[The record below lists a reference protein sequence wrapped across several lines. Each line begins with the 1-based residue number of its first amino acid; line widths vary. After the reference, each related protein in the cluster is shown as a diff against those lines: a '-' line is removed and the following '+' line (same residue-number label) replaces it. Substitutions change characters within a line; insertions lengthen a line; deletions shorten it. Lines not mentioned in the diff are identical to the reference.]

1 MANGNGGD
9 AIHPTRPPAGR
20 RLTAMTTR
28 ESIAAGEAVFHDLA
42 MRSADLWRDRD
53 LGAYASARV
62 RGLIAGSAT
71 DWGLGGGGREAR
83 RAPISL
89 AGGIPDAATQPKAAL
104 LEAMRR
110 ALDTPDDAP
119 LVYGGARGY
128 EPLREEIARYF
139 ARDQGPAPVA
149 DHVVLTNGAA
159 GAIDMVCAAL
169 LDPGDVV
176 ISEVPTF
183 SGSLR
188 TMRGHQ
194 AEIVGIHMD
203 DEGIRL
209 DDLAAAVTRL
219 RREGRSVKLI
229 YTIPTFQNPTGLTMS
244 MGRRADLVRFAAEHG
259 ILVLEDTAYAELYFG
274 PERPPSLSA
283 IAGGHGVITAGTFS
297 KVIATGLR
305 VGWVQAQPELIATM
319 LPARFDMGNSPLL
332 HRMLYQY
339 MASGDFGAHVDA
351 MRGLYRRKVET
362 LAGALR
368 ELGESSVEF
377 ATPSGGFFL
386 WLHLRDGRAA
396 RDVQAAAFEEGV
408 IFPAGDA
415 FYPDRDPGPD
425 GECIRLAYS
434 WTSEDD
440 LREGA
445 QRLVAACERVAT
457 SR

>member
-1 MANGNGGD
+1 
-9 AIHPTRPPAGR
+9 
-20 RLTAMTTR
+20 MTTLD
-28 ESIAAGEAVFHDLA
+28 AAPVGETALHDSA
-42 MRSADLWRDRD
+42 MRSAELWRDRD
-53 LGAYASARV
+53 LAGYANAHI
-62 RGLIAGSAT
+62 RGISAGSAT

-89 AGGIPDAATQPKAAL
+89 AGGIPDAATQPREAL
-104 LEAMRR
+104 LEAMGR

-139 ARDQGPAPVA
+139 ARDHASIPGA
-149 DHVVLTNGAA
+149 DQFVLTNGAA
-159 GAIDMVCAAL
+159 GAIDLVCAAL

-183 SGSLR
+183 TGSLR

-203 DEGIRL
+203 EEGIRL
-209 DDLAAAVTRL
+209 DDLEDALRRL
-219 RREGRSVKLI
+219 RREGRTVKLI
-229 YTIPTFQNPTGLTMS
+229 YTIPTFQNPTGIDMS
-244 MGRRADLVRFAAEHG
+244 MRRRTDLVRLAAEHG
-259 ILVLEDTAYAELYFG
+259 ILILEDSAYAELYFG
-274 PERPPSLSA
+274 SRRSPSLSA

-305 VGWVQAQPELIATM
+305 VGWVQAPSQLLNAM

-332 HRMLYQY
+332 HRMLHQY
-339 MASGDFGAHVDA
+339 MVSGDFSTHVDA
-351 MRGLYRRKVET
+351 MRALYRRKVET
-362 LAGALR
+362 LAGALH
-368 ELGESSVEF
+368 ELGDSHVEF
-377 ATPSGGFFL
+377 ATPAGGFFL
-386 WLHLRDGRAA
+386 WLRLRDGLSA

-408 IFPAGDA
+408 IFPAGGA
-415 FYPDRDPGPD
+415 FYPDGDPGID
-425 GECIRLAYS
+425 GERIRLAYS
-434 WTSEDD
+434 WTAEDD

-445 QRLVAACERVAT
+445 QRLVDALARVAS

>member
-1 MANGNGGD
+1 MTALES
-9 AIHPTRPPAGR
+9 APAGEV
-20 RLTAMTTR
+20 A
-28 ESIAAGEAVFHDLA
+28 FHDTA
-42 MRSADLWRDRD
+42 MRSAELWRDRD
-53 LGAYASARV
+53 LAAYASAHV
-62 RGLIAGSAT
+62 RGLAAGSTT
-71 DWGLGGGGREAR
+71 DWGLGGGGREAK

-89 AGGIPDAATQPKAAL
+89 AGGIPDAATQPRDAL

-128 EPLREEIARYF
+128 EPLRDEIARYF
-139 ARDQGPAPVA
+139 ARDQAPVPGA
-149 DHVVLTNGAA
+149 DHFVLTNGAA
-159 GAIDMVCAAL
+159 GAIDLVCAAL
-169 LDPGDVV
+169 LDPGDIV

-183 SGSLR
+183 TGSLR
-188 TMRGHQ
+188 TIRGHQ

-209 DDLAAAVTRL
+209 DDLDAAITRL
-219 RREGRSVKLI
+219 RREGRTVKLI
-229 YTIPTFQNPTGLTMS
+229 YTIPTFQNPTGLDMS
-244 MGRRADLVRFAAEHG
+244 IGRRADLVRLAAERG
-259 ILVLEDTAYAELYFG
+259 ILILEDSAYAELYFG
-274 PERPPSLSA
+274 NQRPPSLSA

-305 VGWVQAQPELIATM
+305 VGWVQAPPELITAI

-332 HRMLYQY
+332 HRMLHQY
-339 MASGDFGAHVDA
+339 MVGGDFSAHVDA

-362 LAGALR
+362 LAGVLH
-368 ELGESSVEF
+368 EF
-377 ATPSGGFFL
+377 GDAYVDFAMPAGGFFL
-386 WLHLRDGRAA
+386 WLHLRDGLTGRH
-396 RDVQAAAFEEGV
+396 VQAAAFEEGV
-408 IFPAGDA
+408 IFPAGHV
-415 FYPDRDPGPD
+415 FYPDGNPGTD

-445 QRLVAACERVAT
+445 RRLAKACERVAS